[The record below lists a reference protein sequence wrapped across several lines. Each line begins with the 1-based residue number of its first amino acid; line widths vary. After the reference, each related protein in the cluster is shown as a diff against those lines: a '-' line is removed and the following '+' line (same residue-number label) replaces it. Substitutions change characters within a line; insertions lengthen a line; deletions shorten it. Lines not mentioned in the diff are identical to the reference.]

1 MPPSFVLSMSMLKV
15 TLSMLFS
22 SGNSLFRASDPSNLF
37 SLGESVYR
45 SDGLVTA
52 VVKSR
57 APIDREEIGSN
68 YEITVQVH
76 KYE

>member
-1 MPPSFVLSMSMLKV
+1 MRL
-15 TLSMLFS
+15 
-22 SGNSLFRASDPSNLF
+22 GNSLFRASDPSNLF

-52 VVKSR
+52 VVKSK

-68 YEITVQVH
+68 YEITVQVNH
-76 KYE
+76 SMFLLFYSYSFICFGTFV